1 MDIGIVGLP
10 RSGKTTMFNAVT
22 RGSVAVADF
31 SGSGKPNVGV
41 AKVPDE
47 RLDTLVGIFNPKRR
61 VPAEI
66 KYVDVPPP
74 PEGFGKTRGVSGE
87 YLGHLQ
93 LVDVLMVVV
102 RAFEDPAVTGAE
114 DGIDPV
120 RDAELMLL
128 ELAFAD
134 IELLDRRLARLAESA
149 KGARAQER
157 EGQAKEQALL
167 ERLKAGL
174 EAGTPV
180 RKQDYTED
188 EALTFR
194 GFNLLTDK
202 PAIVVANLGEDEL
215 SEAEATEA
223 RLSAALDGSQE
234 GVAAICGGL
243 EMELAS
249 MSPEDEAE
257 MREAME
263 VTGSGLDRMIEL
275 SYRASDTITF
285 YTAAE
290 IEARAWTIDRGT
302 EAAKAAGGI
311 HSDFERGFIRAE
323 VVAYDDFL
331 ECRTYAEARRRG
343 LYRNEGRTYIIKDGD
358 MVNILFNV

>member
-10 RSGKTTMFNAVT
+10 SSGKTTMFNAVT
-22 RGSVAVADF
+22 RGSVAVADH
-31 SGSGKPNVGV
+31 SGRGKPNVGI
-41 AKVPDE
+41 AKVPDA
-47 RLDTLVGIFNPKRR
+47 RLDNLVSIFSSKKR
-61 VPAEI
+61 VAAEI

-74 PEGFGKTRGVSGE
+74 PEGFGKSRGISGE

-120 RDAELMLL
+120 RDAEIMLL
-128 ELAFAD
+128 ELTFAD
-134 IELLDRRLARLAESA
+134 IELLDRRLTRLAASA
-149 KGARAQER
+149 KGARVQER
-157 EGQAKEQALL
+157 EEQVKERALL

-174 EAGTPV
+174 EDGIPI
-180 RKQDYTED
+180 RKQDSTED
-188 EALTFR
+188 EARSLR

-202 PAIVVANLGEDEL
+202 PVIVVANLGEDVL
-215 SEAEATEA
+215 SEAMATEA
-223 RLSAALDGSQE
+223 SLSAALGGAQD
-234 GVAAICGGL
+234 GVAAICGAL

-257 MREAME
+257 MREGME
-263 VTGSGLDRMIEL
+263 VEGSGLDKMIVL
-275 SYRASDTITF
+275 SYLASDTITF

-290 IEARAWTIDRGT
+290 VEARAWTIDRGT

-323 VVAYDDFL
+323 VVAYGDFL
-331 ECRTYAEARRRG
+331 DCLTYAEARRRG
-343 LYRNEGRTYIIKDGD
+343 LYRNEGRTYIVKDGD

>member
-10 RSGKTTMFNAVT
+10 SSGKTTMFNAVT
-22 RGSVAVADF
+22 RGSVAVADH
-31 SGSGKPNVGV
+31 SGRGKPNIGV
-41 AKVPDE
+41 AKVPDP
-47 RLDTLVGIFNPKRR
+47 RLDKLVSIFSSKKR
-61 VPAEI
+61 VAAEI

-74 PEGFGKTRGVSGE
+74 PEGFGKTRGISGE

-102 RAFEDPAVTGAE
+102 RAFENPAVTGGE

-128 ELAFAD
+128 EIAFAD
-134 IELLDRRLARLAESA
+134 IELLDRRLSRLAESA

-157 EGQAKEQALL
+157 EGQAKECALL

-174 EAGTPV
+174 EDGVPI
-180 RKQDYTED
+180 RKQEFTVD
-188 EALTFR
+188 ESRALR

-202 PAIVVANLGEDEL
+202 PVIVVANLGEDVL
-215 SEAEATEA
+215 SEAATTEES
-223 RLSAALDGSQE
+223 LSVALDGTQD
-234 GVAAICGGL
+234 GIAAICGSL

-249 MSPEDEAE
+249 MPPEDEAE
-257 MREAME
+257 MREEME
-263 VTGSGLDRMIEL
+263 VEGSGLDRMIVL
-275 SYRASDTITF
+275 SYVASDTITF

-290 IEARAWTIDRGT
+290 VEARAWAADRGT
-302 EAAKAAGGI
+302 EASQAAGKI
-311 HSDFERGFIRAE
+311 HTDLERGFIRAE
-323 VVAYDDFL
+323 VVAYDEFL
-331 ECRTYAEARRRG
+331 DCLTYAEARRRG
-343 LYRNEGRTYIIKDGD
+343 LYRNEGKTYVIKDGD

>member
-10 RSGKTTMFNAVT
+10 SSGKTTMFNAVT
-22 RGSVAVADF
+22 RSSVAVADH
-31 SGSGKPNVGV
+31 SSRGKPNVGV
-41 AKVPDE
+41 AKVPDA
-47 RLDTLVGIFNPKRR
+47 RLDNLVSIFNSKKR
-61 VPAEI
+61 VAADI

-102 RAFEDPAVTGAE
+102 RAFEHPAVIGAE

-120 RDAELMLL
+120 RDAETMLL

-134 IELLDRRLARLAESA
+134 IGLLDRQLSRLVESA
-149 KGARAQER
+149 KGARVQER
-157 EGQAKEQALL
+157 EEQAKERELL
-167 ERLKAGL
+167 ERLKVGL
-174 EAGTPV
+174 EDGVPI
-180 RKQDYTED
+180 RKQGYTDD
-188 EALTFR
+188 EARALR

-202 PAIVVANLGEDEL
+202 PVIVVANLGEDLL

-223 RLSAALDGSQE
+223 NLASVLEGSQE
-234 GVAAICGGL
+234 GVAAICGSL
-243 EMELAS
+243 EMDLAS

-257 MREAME
+257 MREVME
-263 VTGSGLDRMIEL
+263 VEGSGLDRMIVL
-275 SYRASDTITF
+275 SYLASDTITF

-290 IEARAWTIDRGT
+290 IEARAWAADRGI
-302 EAAKAAGGI
+302 EAAKAAGKI
-311 HSDFERGFIRAE
+311 HTDLERGFIGAE

-331 ECRTYAEARRRG
+331 DCLTYVEARRRG
-343 LYRNEGRTYIIKDGD
+343 LYRNEGKTYVIKDGD
-358 MVNILFNV
+358 IINILFNV